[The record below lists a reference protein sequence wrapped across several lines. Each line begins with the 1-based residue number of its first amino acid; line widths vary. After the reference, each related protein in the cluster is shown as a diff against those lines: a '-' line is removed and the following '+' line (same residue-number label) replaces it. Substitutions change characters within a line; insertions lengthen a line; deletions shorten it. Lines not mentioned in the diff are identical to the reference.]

1 MSTPQKNGTQP
12 KPAAAET
19 KAAAEPQNAA
29 PQAAKPQPAAISPE
43 QMQKR
48 IMELEALLKE
58 KPKNL
63 NEAIQFYQEKQRKIN
78 DLATFTEHGKTLI
91 EALGKVSQK
100 VNAGE
105 LDTKLYSLKMTVF
118 NDYREGEKVFS
129 ITNSLIIEACIN
141 IMLDKI
147 NEKAQQLRKEI
158 EE

>member
-12 KPAAAET
+12 K
-19 KAAAEPQNAA
+19 
-29 PQAAKPQPAAISPE
+29 PAAISPE